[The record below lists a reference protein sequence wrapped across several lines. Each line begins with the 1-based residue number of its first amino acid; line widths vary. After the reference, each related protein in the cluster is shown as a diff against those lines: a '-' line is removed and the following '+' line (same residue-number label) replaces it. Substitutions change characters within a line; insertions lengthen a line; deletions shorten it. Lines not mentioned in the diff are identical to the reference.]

1 MAETPDAVSLREYI
15 EAILHEQDRALQ
27 ALAASQE
34 RALQVLATNNAREVA
49 TLAESTEREVK
60 TLAAAHAREVAELKA
75 NVNEL
80 ARLHS
85 EAHAR
90 EHGLTQTAVEK
101 AEQSL
106 GVRLEGM
113 NELRAQITGERG
125 TYVTRDMLE
134 AKLGGLDGKVE
145 GALSGVGRRLGD
157 LENKQANLDGRF
169 LVLGGVLAFG
179 LVVVEFVARMVIK

>member
-1 MAETPDAVSLREYI
+1 MTDPHADVTLREYI

-27 ALAASQE
+27 ALAAS
-34 RALQVLATNNAREVA
+34 TAREVA
-49 TLAESTEREVK
+49 VLAEATEREVK
-60 TLAAAHAREVAELKA
+60 TLAASHGREVAELKA
-75 NVNEL
+75 NVQEL

-90 EHGLTQTAVEK
+90 EHALTQTAVEK

-134 AKLGGLDGKVE
+134 AKLSGIDGKVD
-145 GALSGVGRRLGD
+145 SGTAGLAKRLGD

-169 LVLGGVLAFG
+169 LILGGVLAFA
-179 LVVVEFVARMVIK
+179 LVVVEFVARQIVK